1 MWRKFVTC
9 ESANAQLTSCATIM
23 RLLHDCRLYGIIDL
37 GYVEGFDAARIGE
50 QMIEGGV
57 DLIQLRGK
65 GKSLGEL
72 VDLAAKLCEVTAKS
86 STPLIVNDHAE
97 IARHVPVQGV
107 HVGQDDDPIE
117 VARQKATRDILVGKS
132 THSIEQA
139 RAAQSDGAD
148 DSFRNGDTE
157 WVIREEPEK
166 KRVYDLEERTARF
179 GEAVIDFAKTIPQNP
194 VTNRLISQLVGAGT
208 SVGANYV
215 EADDSVSKKDF
226 LKSIGTCR
234 KEARE
239 TKHFLR
245 MIARAVPELKQE
257 ARELWMEAR
266 ELHLIFS
273 RIWRGRKNE

>member
-1 MWRKFVTC
+1 
-9 ESANAQLTSCATIM
+9 
-23 RLLHDCRLYGIIDL
+23 LLI
-37 GYVEGFDAARIGE
+37 
-50 QMIEGGV
+50 
-57 DLIQLRGK
+57 
-65 GKSLGEL
+65 
-72 VDLAAKLCEVTAKS
+72 T
-86 STPLIVNDHAE
+86 
-97 IARHVPVQGV
+97 
-107 HVGQDDDPIE
+107 
-117 VARQKATRDILVGKS
+117 
-132 THSIEQA
+132 
-139 RAAQSDGAD
+139 RAAPQICWRNDERRMTNAEGMTKSEAQKSGGAD
-148 DSFRNGDTE
+148 DLFRNEDAE

-166 KRVYDLEERTARF
+166 NRVYDLEERTARF

-245 MIARAVPELKQE
+245 MIARAVPELKLE

-266 ELHLIFS
+266 DLHLIFS
-273 RIWRGRKNE
+273 RIWRGPKNE